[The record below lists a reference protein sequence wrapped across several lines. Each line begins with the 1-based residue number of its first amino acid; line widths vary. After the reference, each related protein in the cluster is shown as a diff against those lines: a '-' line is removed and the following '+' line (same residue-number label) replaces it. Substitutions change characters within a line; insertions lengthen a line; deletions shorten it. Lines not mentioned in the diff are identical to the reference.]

1 MRQRNSSIELDK
13 DWWKGPTIVEHLFK
27 EFKQYIL
34 GLLLSSPSSR
44 SPYEFFSGF
53 LFGHR
58 DHLFWMSAGHVI
70 DKIEN
75 FLRGNSNKLIIR
87 WFDFYPDENAG
98 SIPINVKSIRMK
110 SWSSI
115 NLDAGF
121 IEIGFLEGLNILQN
135 NSMKLL
141 DVQICK
147 NIDNAQ
153 PEGYYLIGFP
163 RAYNNYSENP
173 QSNNKILKSLGAD
186 YACIPLERII
196 IPNNDPNQEFFE
208 NPDAFYGQLLDKQLA
223 PNNYIDN
230 INYMSGSPIFSI
242 ERTQEDRLLYRLFG
256 IQIKWLPMTR
266 RICAEP
272 ITKIVKNLNFWV
284 DENYPNE

>member
-1 MRQRNSSIELDK
+1 MGQGNSNLELHN
-13 DWWKGPTIVEHLFK
+13 DWWKEQTIVERLFT

-34 GLLLSSPSSR
+34 GLLLSASSSR
-44 SPYEFFSGF
+44 SQYEFFTGF
-53 LFGHR
+53 LFWHR
-58 DHLFWMSAGHVI
+58 DHLFWMTAGHVI
-70 DKIEN
+70 DRIEN
-75 FLRGNSNKLIIR
+75 FLRDKKNKLIIR

-98 SIPINVKSIRMK
+98 SIPINLSSIRMK
-110 SWSSI
+110 SWSTN

-121 IEIGFLEGLNILQN
+121 IEIGFLEGLNLLHN
-135 NSMKLL
+135 NSIRSM
-141 DVQICK
+141 DVQICM

-163 RAYNNYSENP
+163 RMYNNYSEKP

-186 YACIPLERII
+186 YACIPVEKIS
-196 IPNNDPNQEFFE
+196 IPNDDPNQEFFE
-208 NPDAFYGQLLDKQLA
+208 NPDAFYGQLLDRQLA

-256 IQIKWLPMTR
+256 IQTKWLPMTR

-272 ITKIVKNLNFWV
+272 TTKIVNKLNLWI
-284 DENYPNE
+284 DENYTNE